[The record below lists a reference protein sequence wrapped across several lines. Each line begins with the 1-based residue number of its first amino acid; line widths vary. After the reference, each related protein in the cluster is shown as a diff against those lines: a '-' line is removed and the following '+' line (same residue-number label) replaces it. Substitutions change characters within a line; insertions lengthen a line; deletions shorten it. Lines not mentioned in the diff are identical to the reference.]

1 MADLCTTYTYA
12 AVTINPADPADGTC
26 FLSAKRITGLD
37 GAPVRSTADNKG
49 LTDGTNRYP
58 GTSPRRRF
66 FAGRA
71 VTFEGEVIYKRA
83 AGGQGVIN
91 FGETAIITA
100 FNTLEAAVIAALE
113 GQLNTA
119 TALAWTPTGG
129 AAKSL
134 SCLYG
139 APGGEI
145 QFDGDLPNRTY
156 SFTLVSEAAAIS

>member
-1 MADLCTTYTYA
+1 MADLCTVYTYA
-12 AVTINPADPADGTC
+12 AVTINPASPSDGTC
-26 FLSAKRITGLD
+26 FLSAKKITGLD
-37 GAPVRSTADNKG
+37 GAPVRATADAKG
-49 LTDGTNRYP
+49 LTDGTNLYA
-58 GTSPRRRF
+58 GSSPRRRF
-66 FAGRA
+66 FGGRV

-100 FNTLEAAVIAALE
+100 FNTLEAAVVAALE

-119 TALAWTPTGG
+119 TNLAWTPTGG
-129 AAKSL
+129 GAKTL

-139 APGGEI
+139 TPGGEI